1 MQRGVYVVRIVIV
14 GLLFLFVFGGLASH
28 LYELQITRH
37 DELYGKAREKY
48 TSRRVESGGRGC
60 IYDVNGNL
68 LAGNLACFDVF
79 AEPRRFKRDQGY
91 MAEFLSEWF
100 GASEK
105 LLSRRFASSQ
115 VEVVVKREV
124 ERGLAMDFPQEELP
138 GIRFVETQRRYYPKG
153 RLAAN
158 ILGFLGSD
166 GHGATGL
173 EQLCDRHLQ
182 PVQDTEV
189 YQRDRRG
196 RLLLN
201 GVEREALPRNG
212 AHVYLTIDEFIQS
225 IVEEELLKMVAHHRP
240 EAAYAIMANPRT
252 GAIMAMAQFPSFDPN
267 HRDTVT
273 PEQWRNRIVGDGF
286 EPGSIMKA
294 VAIAGALDYG
304 VVTLGD
310 TVDCED
316 GYWIFSGKPLRDSGH
331 SYGELRVWEVIQKSS
346 NIGTAKISI
355 AMGEK
360 RLYQILRRF
369 GFGRPTGI
377 EFPGEAPGIFRD
389 LRNWDGLSISRLCIG
404 QGILVT
410 PLQMIQAYCAL
421 ANGGIMPQLH
431 IIDRIAYSD
440 TGEVEVNEPRAKGRV
455 LRAESASAMAAALK
469 TVTTSDGTAR
479 RAAVDGVDVAGK
491 TGTAQKVVDG
501 QYSSSEHISSFI
513 GFVPANDPEFVL
525 FVVADNPRRNG
536 YYGGT
541 VAAPVFSR
549 IAEKTLKYLQTAP
562 IPDRKGAQA
571 SGLAIYRRKNS
582 E

>member
-14 GLLFLFVFGGLASH
+14 GLLFLLAFGGLASH
-28 LYELQITRH
+28 LFELQIKRH
-37 DELYGKAREKY
+37 EELYGKAREKY

-60 IYDVNGNL
+60 IFDVNGNL
-68 LAGNLACFDVF
+68 LAGNLACFDVL
-79 AEPRRFKRDQGY
+79 AEPRRFKQDRDY
-91 MAEFLSEWF
+91 MAEFLAKWF
-100 GASEK
+100 DASESV
-105 LLSRRFASSQ
+105 LSRRFASNR

-124 ERGLAMDFPQEELP
+124 ERQLASDFPRAELP
-138 GIRFVETQRRYYPKG
+138 GIRFVETERRYYPKD

-158 ILGFLGSD
+158 ILGFLGPD
-166 GHGATGL
+166 GRGATGL
-173 EQLCDRHLQ
+173 EQICDQYLQ
-182 PVQDTEV
+182 PMQDTEV

-201 GVEREALPRNG
+201 GIEREALPRNG
-212 AHVYLTIDEFIQS
+212 AHVYLTIDEFIQNT
-225 IVEEELLKMVAHHRP
+225 VEEELLKMAAHHRP
-240 EAAYAIMANPRT
+240 EAAYAIMADPQT
-252 GAIMAMAQFPSFDPN
+252 GAIMAMAQFPTFNPN

-304 VVTLGD
+304 VVTLAD
-310 TVDCED
+310 PIDCED
-316 GYWIFSGKPLRDSGH
+316 GYWTFCGKPLRDSGH

-355 AMGEK
+355 AMGER
-360 RLYQILRRF
+360 RLYQVLRRF
-369 GFGRPTGI
+369 GFGRPTGV
-377 EFPGEAPGIFRD
+377 EFPGEAPGIFHD
-389 LRNWDGLSISRLCIG
+389 LRNWNGLSVSRLCIG

-410 PLQMIQAYCAL
+410 PLQMVQAYCAL

-431 IIDRIAYSD
+431 IIDRIAYPD
-440 TGEVEVNEPRAKGRV
+440 TGEVEVNEPKAKGRV

-479 RAAVDGVDVAGK
+479 RAAVDGVEVAGK

-501 QYSSSEHISSFI
+501 QYSRSEHVSSFI
-513 GFVPANDPEFVL
+513 GFVPANDPKFVL

-541 VAAPVFSR
+541 VAGPVFSR
-549 IAEKTLKYLQTAP
+549 IAEKTLKYLQAAP

-571 SGLAIYRRKNS
+571 AGL
-582 E
+582 